1 MFNIFKKKKSDLL
14 VTTSTGELC
23 LPVRI
28 YYKIHNTRLLKKA
41 LRKLKCIQFTEEDD
55 NCFTIF
61 YCKEAKKLNLAS
73 HYQSVPKEFYP
84 TPVADCNIKTGST
97 LHIDTNSL
105 RRAVELIDFLVK
117 NISSNLMEVIAFANM
132 NKAFTVKEGE
142 EFKGF
147 SPQDYNNVFDNVAC
161 DEDRGLYDKINAL
174 DLSSDHT
181 TEQAVN
187 LKSQVLEL
195 FVSIVEQEEG
205 ENYPDAEKISIK
217 YNRADHHQL
226 MNMLV
231 LRATIKENV
240 AHAHFEGNKNYTS
253 LDAMQEIMDRI
264 DLDESQGLSTNL

>member
-1 MFNIFKKKKSDLL
+1 M
-14 VTTSTGELC
+14 C

-41 LRKLKCIQFTEEDD
+41 LRKLKCIQFTQEDD

-84 TPVADCNIKTGST
+84 VPVADCNIKIGST
-97 LHIDTNSL
+97 LYIDTNSL

-142 EFKGF
+142 DFKGF
-147 SPQDYNNVFDNVAC
+147 SPQDYNNAFDNLVC
-161 DEDRGLYDKINAL
+161 NEDRGLYDKIMAL
-174 DLSSDHT
+174 DLYSNHT
-181 TEQAVN
+181 REQEVY
-187 LKSQVLEL
+187 LQSQILEL
-195 FVSIVEQEEG
+195 FVSMVEQEEG
-205 ENYPDAEKISIK
+205 DNYPDAEKISIK
-217 YNRADHHQL
+217 YNRADHGQL
-226 MNMLV
+226 INMLV

-253 LDAMQEIMDRI
+253 LDAMQEIMDRM
-264 DLDESQGLSTNL
+264 DLDESQDLSTNL